1 MAASTLAI
9 EARWQRIDGHPQA
22 FWLLCDD
29 RDQVL
34 AELHCLARG
43 ADGTWAPPARP
54 VPPRTVRMVHL
65 VHPGAGFDATI
76 PGMPA
81 PSRRPYDGSEC
92 LVRVQD
98 GADAIRTRW
107 QHAACALP
115 LLNRSLEEAD
125 ESGAPLDSHSV
136 LVALGRWM
144 GLEAPPPWP
153 GRPDTAAN
161 ALPPIRGPGGTVAAA
176 PDGAAVDARAPAVAQ
191 GTAPD
196 ADPVLAHP
204 LYRQSRQAVAQLE
217 ERLGRA
223 YDATSE
229 RLTRSLVELALTH
242 GLSGID
248 HVVLSRRSGAVAAG
262 ENVFVIRGRLDDPA
276 HQRVSMRTDDALDI
290 DHDEGADDG
299 NDARA
304 SRKSG
309 R

>member
-1 MAASTLAI
+1 MAASLLAI

-29 RDQVL
+29 RQQVL
-34 AELHCLARG
+34 AELHCLARDAG
-43 ADGTWAPPARP
+43 GPWAPPSRP
-54 VPPRTVRMVHL
+54 VPARSVRMVHL

-81 PSRRPYDGSEC
+81 PSRRPYDASEI
-92 LVRVQD
+92 LLRVED
-98 GADAIRTRW
+98 TAEATRARW

-125 ESGAPLDSHSV
+125 EHGAPLDSHSV

-153 GRPDTAAN
+153 GRPETAAN
-161 ALPPIRGPGGTVAAA
+161 ALPPIRGPGGAVAIDRVAADANAGAPPPPVAA
-176 PDGAAVDARAPAVAQ
+176 PD
-191 GTAPD
+191 
-196 ADPVLAHP
+196 DPMLAHP
-204 LYRQSRQAVAQLE
+204 LYRQSRQAVLRLE
-217 ERLGRA
+217 GSLGRD

-229 RLTRSLVELALTH
+229 RLTRSLVELAQTH

-248 HVVLSRRSGAVAAG
+248 HVVLSRRSGKVAAG
-262 ENVFVIRGRLDDPA
+262 ENVFVIRGCLHDPA
-276 HQRVSMRTDDALDI
+276 HQRVSMRTEDALDLP
-290 DHDEGADDG
+290 DDEG
-299 NDARA
+299 NDAPA
-304 SRKSG
+304 SRTSG